1 MITIYLAR
9 AVGKDTP
16 EVYQVWVADDGLFGT
31 HPKAAPAFL
40 TALRK
45 RYKGLGLRLS
55 KEKLEVFG
63 VNCGEMPEWRITTTG
78 GGPCGSVGLTNNT
91 TLQRAS
97 NTVVMH
103 TDSQQITVEKIS
115 MIQPFTLEIKTG
127 QKTHIIGLPREPDRV
142 ETEGGIRGYI
152 HNDDIGSPTTADIPD
167 AIEGVIPLDNYL

>member
-1 MITIYLAR
+1 MEGVPWMWLATDVAKAYDEVMREAIAAVMEGLECPRWWIQHWEKSWEGIRARILTPHGQTGWVVWRRGVVQGSRSAPLHYVMITIYLAR

-78 GGPCGSVGLTNNT
+78 GGPCGS
-91 TLQRAS
+91 
-97 NTVVMH
+97 
-103 TDSQQITVEKIS
+103 
-115 MIQPFTLEIKTG
+115 
-127 QKTHIIGLPREPDRV
+127 
-142 ETEGGIRGYI
+142 
-152 HNDDIGSPTTADIPD
+152 
-167 AIEGVIPLDNYL
+167 